1 MCEVQTGLRASD
13 EPALMALLS
22 PIELIQPPVE
32 AALSAGRW
40 RAQARLH
47 GRTLSL
53 ADALIAAAADAVG
66 ATVLTRNARDFSLT
80 PVPQES
86 Y

>member
-1 MCEVQTGLRASD
+1 
-13 EPALMALLS
+13 MALLS